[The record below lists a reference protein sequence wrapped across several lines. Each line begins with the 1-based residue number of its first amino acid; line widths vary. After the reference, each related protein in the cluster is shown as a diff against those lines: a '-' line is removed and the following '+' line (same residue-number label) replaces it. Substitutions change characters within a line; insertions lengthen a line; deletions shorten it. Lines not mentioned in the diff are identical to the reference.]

1 MKIKADEIKNKDV
14 KSMNN
19 KQLIEFN
26 NQLKTFKT
34 KTKFLRNLQLLK
46 ILYCVFGYAFGLCLG
61 ICIAKVIIPYI
72 YYRTFNVKYI
82 VLGCILLAVCIA
94 LEVLYR
100 VAKHFGKKYSTIVTE
115 KSIEIQNQYTLLN
128 QKKELKNPS
137 ETQTQTQTQTKTE
150 NK

>member
-19 KQLIEFN
+19 EQLIEFN
-26 NQLKTFKT
+26 NQLKAFNTH
-34 KTKFLRNLQLLK
+34 TKFLRNLQLLK
-46 ILYCVFGYAFGLCLG
+46 ILYCVFGYAFGLGLG
-61 ICIAKVIIPYI
+61 ICIAKVLFPYI
-72 YYRTFNVKYI
+72 YYGVFNVKYI

-100 VAKHFGKKYSTIVTE
+100 VAKHFGKKFSTIVTE

-128 QKKELKNPS
+128 PKEELKNPS
-137 ETQTQTQTQTKTE
+137 ETQTQTQTQTE
-150 NK
+150 NQ

>member
-19 KQLIEFN
+19 EQLIEFN

-46 ILYCVFGYAFGLCLG
+46 ILYCVFGYAFGLGLG
-61 ICIAKVIIPYI
+61 ICIAKVLFPYI
-72 YYRTFNVKYI
+72 YYGVFNVKYL

-100 VAKHFGKKYSTIVTE
+100 VAKHFGKKYSDIVTE

-128 QKKELKNPS
+128 PKEELKTPS
-137 ETQTQTQTQTKTE
+137 ETQTE
-150 NK
+150 NQ

>member
-19 KQLIEFN
+19 EQLIEFN

-34 KTKFLRNLQLLK
+34 KTKFLRDLQLLK
-46 ILYCVFGYAFGLCLG
+46 ILYCVFGYAFGLGLG

-72 YYRTFNVKYI
+72 YYGAFNVKYI
-82 VLGCILLAVCIA
+82 VLSCILLAVCIA

-115 KSIEIQNQYTLLN
+115 KTIEIQSQYNLLN

-137 ETQTQTQTQTKTE
+137 ETQTQAQTQTE